1 MQKII
6 AIIPA
11 RGGSKLL
18 KNKNIK
24 KLFGKPLICYSIEI
38 AKKCK
43 FIDRVIVSSD
53 SKKIIKIAKKIGAE
67 APFIRPKAYAKDRST
82 DYGVFKHCL
91 TWLSDNENYKP
102 DLVLHLRPTY
112 PIRSLE
118 ILNVIKFY
126 NMAYPMLFLPFVN
139 RASEVIGKKILLEID
154 NSKFL
159 LNYNKSL
166 YCNSLN
172 NGIVTIGN
180 YISIKFLENTDLF
193 EENEWKELYKLSE
206 NTFVEES
213 DSLKKS
219 GAGAGLT
226 DND

>member
-102 DLVLHLRPTY
+102 DLVLHLRH
-112 PIRSLE
+112 E
-118 ILNVIKFY
+118 ILYLAMDLSLLHRSMFESQSP
-126 NMAYPMLFLPFVN
+126 YPQTELPF
-139 RASEVIGKKILLEID
+139 
-154 NSKFL
+154 
-159 LNYNKSL
+159 
-166 YCNSLN
+166 
-172 NGIVTIGN
+172 
-180 YISIKFLENTDLF
+180 
-193 EENEWKELYKLSE
+193 
-206 NTFVEES
+206 
-213 DSLKKS
+213 
-219 GAGAGLT
+219 
-226 DND
+226 